1 MRIGKL
7 PELEVGMHV
16 ERILSLKGNDV
27 ISVATNETIGVA
39 ANILSE
45 NRIGAILI
53 RDDDGFVRGV
63 LSERDIVRGL
73 ADMGPRCLETGVAEL
88 MTRDVVFCGP
98 EDDIDTIMAIM
109 TNRRIRHLPVM
120 QDNQLLGI
128 ISIGDVVKFRIE
140 EIKSEAD
147 AMRQYIATG

>member
-1 MRIGKL
+1 
-7 PELEVGMHV
+7 MHV
-16 ERILSLKGNDV
+16 ERILALKGNDV

-45 NRIGAILI
+45 TRIGAILV

-128 ISIGDVVKFRIE
+128 ISIGDVVKIRIE

>member
-1 MRIGKL
+1 
-7 PELEVGMHV
+7 
-16 ERILSLKGNDV
+16 
-27 ISVATNETIGVA
+27 
-39 ANILSE
+39 
-45 NRIGAILI
+45 
-53 RDDDGFVRGV
+53 
-63 LSERDIVRGL
+63 
-73 ADMGPRCLETGVAEL
+73 

>member
-1 MRIGKL
+1 
-7 PELEVGMHV
+7 MHV
-16 ERILSLKGNDV
+16 ERILALKGYDV
-27 ISVATNETIGVA
+27 ISVTTNETIGVA

-45 NRIGAILI
+45 NRIGAILV

-73 ADMGPRCLETGVAEL
+73 ADLGSRCLETGVVEL

-109 TNRRIRHLPVM
+109 TDRRIRHLPVM
-120 QDNQLLGI
+120 RENQLLGI

>member
-1 MRIGKL
+1 MY
-7 PELEVGMHV
+7 V
-16 ERILSLKGNDV
+16 ERILALKGNDV
-27 ISVATNETIGVA
+27 ISVTTNETIGVA
-39 ANILSE
+39 ANILSK
-45 NRIGAILI
+45 NRIGAILV

-73 ADMGPRCLETGVAEL
+73 ADLGSRCLETGVVEL

-109 TNRRIRHLPVM
+109 TDRRIRHLPVM
-120 QDNQLLGI
+120 RENQLLGI
-128 ISIGDVVKFRIE
+128 ISIGDVVKLRIE

>member
-1 MRIGKL
+1 MY
-7 PELEVGMHV
+7 V
-16 ERILSLKGNDV
+16 ERILALKGNDV
-27 ISVATNETIGVA
+27 ISVTTNETIGVA
-39 ANILSE
+39 ANIFSK
-45 NRIGAILI
+45 NRIGAILV

-63 LSERDIVRGL
+63 FSGRDIVRGL
-73 ADMGPRCLETGVAEL
+73 AGLGSRCLETGVVEL

-109 TNRRIRHLPVM
+109 TDRRIRHLPVM
-120 QDNQLLGI
+120 RENQLLGI
-128 ISIGDVVKFRIE
+128 ISIGDVVKFRTE

>member
-1 MRIGKL
+1 
-7 PELEVGMHV
+7 MHV
-16 ERILSLKGNDV
+16 ERILALKGNDV
-27 ISVATNETIGVA
+27 ISVTTNETIGVA

-45 NRIGAILI
+45 NRIGAILV

-73 ADMGPRCLETGVAEL
+73 ADLGSRCLETGVVEL
-88 MTRDVVFCGP
+88 MTRDVVFCGS

-109 TNRRIRHLPVM
+109 TDRRIRHLPVM
-120 QDNQLLGI
+120 RENQLLGI

>member
-1 MRIGKL
+1 M
-7 PELEVGMHV
+7 
-16 ERILSLKGNDV
+16 KGNDV

-39 ANILSE
+39 ANILSK
-45 NRIGAILI
+45 NRIGAILV

-73 ADMGPRCLETGVAEL
+73 ADLGSRCLETGVVEL

-109 TNRRIRHLPVM
+109 TDRRIRHLPVM
-120 QDNQLLGI
+120 RENQLLGI

>member
-1 MRIGKL
+1 M
-7 PELEVGMHV
+7 
-16 ERILSLKGNDV
+16 KGNDV
-27 ISVATNETIGVA
+27 ISVATNETIVVA
-39 ANILSE
+39 ANILSK
-45 NRIGAILI
+45 NRIGAILV

-73 ADMGPRCLETGVAEL
+73 ADLGSRCLETGVVEL
-88 MTRDVVFCGP
+88 MTRNVVFCGP

-109 TNRRIRHLPVM
+109 TDRRIRHLPVM
-120 QDNQLLGI
+120 RENQLLGI

>member
-1 MRIGKL
+1 MY
-7 PELEVGMHV
+7 V
-16 ERILSLKGNDV
+16 ERILALKGNDV
-27 ISVATNETIGVA
+27 ISVTTNETIGVA
-39 ANILSE
+39 ANILSK
-45 NRIGAILI
+45 NRIGAILV

-73 ADMGPRCLETGVAEL
+73 ADLGSRCLETGVVEL

-109 TNRRIRHLPVM
+109 TDRRIRHLPVM
-120 QDNQLLGI
+120 RENQLLGI

>member
-1 MRIGKL
+1 
-7 PELEVGMHV
+7 MHV
-16 ERILSLKGNDV
+16 ERILALKGNDV
-27 ISVATNETIGVA
+27 ISVTTNETIGVA
-39 ANILSE
+39 ANILSK
-45 NRIGAILI
+45 NRIGAILV

-73 ADMGPRCLETGVAEL
+73 ADLGSRCLETGVVEL

-109 TNRRIRHLPVM
+109 TDRRIRHLPVM
-120 QDNQLLGI
+120 RENQLLGI

>member
-1 MRIGKL
+1 
-7 PELEVGMHV
+7 MHV
-16 ERILSLKGNDV
+16 ERILALKGNDV
-27 ISVATNETIGVA
+27 ISVATNETVGVA
-39 ANILSE
+39 ANILND
-45 NRIGAILI
+45 NRIGAILV

-73 ADMGPRCLETGVAEL
+73 AEMGARCMETGVVEL
-88 MTRDVVFCGP
+88 MTRNVVFCGP
-98 EDDIDTIMAIM
+98 EDNIDTIMAIM
-109 TNRRIRHLPVM
+109 TDRRIRHLPVM

-140 EIKSEAD
+140 EIKGEAD